1 MGQSD
6 STASNKCPALAPF
19 NLYGW
24 QPDPTLSDDE
34 NFLDI
39 VLLLTRSSTCK
50 TSGRVAC
57 ILVDTALM
65 PRPTANEGSKSGCAQ
80 GGPNGESVAKL
91 EQRLFSCIVGA
102 ATNRPLFAPTD
113 SDIHAEISCLGQACN
128 SRHAVRGCTAYITIH
143 PCKRCFAAL
152 VAFGVGR
159 IVSRQMP
166 PKQIVDCAH
175 GNGIEVAELTKDM
188 NRSQMKRI
196 NELVAAASGDD
207 AEGDRQA
214 WKTDGELMEYVARRK
229 KWREQKRQEKKMASD
244 SSRQGQEETTDDTPG
259 L

>member
-1 MGQSD
+1 MLHVS
-6 STASNKCPALAPF
+6 ALVAVKCPALEPF
-19 NLYGW
+19 DLYGW
-24 QPDPTLSDDE
+24 RPCPALSDDE
-34 NFLDI
+34 NYLDI

-57 ILVDTALM
+57 ILVDTTLT
-65 PRPTANEGSKSGCAQ
+65 PRPSANDASNSETNQ
-80 GGPNGESVAKL
+80 TESVDEL
-91 EQRLFSCIVGA
+91 ERRLLSCIIGA
-102 ATNRPLFAPTD
+102 ATNAPLFAPTD

-128 SRHAVRGCTAYITIH
+128 CKHAVRGCTVYITIH

-175 GNGIEVAELTKDM
+175 RNGIVVAELTKEM

-196 NELVAAASGDD
+196 NELVSPARNGEETSEYG
-207 AEGDRQA
+207 QA
-214 WKTDGELMEYVARRK
+214 CRTDEELMEYVARRK
-229 KWREQKRQEKKMASD
+229 KWREQKRQEKKLAASGEGTAGGE
-244 SSRQGQEETTDDTPG
+244 QNETDK
-259 L
+259 

>member
-1 MGQSD
+1 MAQSP
-6 STASNKCPALAPF
+6 SSAVIKCPALQSF
-19 NLYGW
+19 DLYGW
-24 QPDPTLSDDE
+24 RPDPSLSDDE

-57 ILVDTALM
+57 VLVDTTLM
-65 PRPTANEGSKSGCAQ
+65 FQPSVKNKRHFDDNKE
-80 GGPNGESVAKL
+80 ESVEDL
-91 EQRLFSCIVGA
+91 ERRLFGSIIAA
-102 ATNRPLFAPTD
+102 ATNAPLFAPTD

-128 SRHAVRGCTAYITIH
+128 NRHAVRGCTIYITIH

-175 GNGIEVAELTKDM
+175 RNGIEVAELTRDM

-196 NELVAAASGDD
+196 NELVSTANGLGEETGGNRAA
-207 AEGDRQA
+207 RR
-214 WKTDGELMEYVARRK
+214 TDGELMEYVESRK
-229 KWREQKRQEKKMASD
+229 KWREQKRQEKKDAK
-244 SSRQGQEETTDDTPG
+244 RQNETGTNDND
-259 L
+259 